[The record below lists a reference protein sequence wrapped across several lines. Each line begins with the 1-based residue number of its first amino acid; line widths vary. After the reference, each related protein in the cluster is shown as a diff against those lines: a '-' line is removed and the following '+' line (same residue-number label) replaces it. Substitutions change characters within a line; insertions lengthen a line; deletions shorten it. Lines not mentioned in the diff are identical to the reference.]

1 MRLVSR
7 CPDCGTSFRVVAD
20 QLRIAQGWVR
30 CGHCQTV
37 YQAQDTL
44 STVREEIGDAATHS
58 DGTPAS
64 SGSVA
69 THGEERARDP
79 VAKASAM
86 ERIAAIIA
94 TRRGQARMADEQ
106 SVAAQPAAETE
117 PDNPAAGLPPPPA
130 DAPIPAELEEAED
143 HAVSASAPE
152 AMDTATVAAAIE
164 ADMLAPEFDSA
175 HSFVP
180 EPPES
185 DEGDDAEPAEP
196 ASEPEQ
202 THSPEAIEPDEGGD
216 TKPQEAVCEPEQ
228 RYPLEP
234 EELDENGEAEP
245 PDFDT
250 DTPEEIPSE
259 PAEEL
264 PPLIPAF
271 LLLDGNASKEDV
283 DGSAGQVASADDA
296 AENDAAAESGPE
308 ADFAALG
315 ATAEDPATQA
325 AVPVQAADAAE
336 AAGEEKFSFVRDAE
350 RRAFWR
356 KPLVRVGLS
365 LSVGLGLLVLA
376 GQWTYHQRSSLYARV
391 PLARLALDA
400 VCRPLN
406 CRIAPWQNIHAVEIE
421 TSEFLKNAD
430 SSYALH
436 VTLRNSSPHPVAMPA
451 LELSLLDADQQLV
464 VKRVIA
470 SDPAVPVPPILP
482 PRGQWNIDA
491 TVDVRLPANVVR
503 YDISGYRLTIFY
515 P

>member
-106 SVAAQPAAETE
+106 SVAAQPVAETE

-152 AMDTATVAAAIE
+152 AMDTATVATAVE
-164 ADMLAPEFDSA
+164 AD
-175 HSFVP
+175 VP
-180 EPPES
+180 APPES

-202 THSPEAIEPDEGGD
+202 THSSEAVEPDEDGD
-216 TKPQEAVCEPEQ
+216 TEPQEAVCEPEQ
-228 RYPLEP
+228 IYPLEP
-234 EELDENGEAEP
+234 EELDENGEAEA

-250 DTPEEIPSE
+250 DMPEEIPSE

-271 LLLDGNASKEDV
+271 LLVDGNASEEEG
-283 DGSAGQVASADDA
+283 GSSDGQVAHADDA

-308 ADFAALG
+308 AGFAALG

-336 AAGEEKFSFVRDAE
+336 ATGEEKFSFVRDAE

-391 PLARLALDA
+391 PLARMALDA

-436 VTLRNSSPHPVAMPA
+436 VTLRNSSPHPVAMPV

-464 VKRVIA
+464 AKRVIA

-482 PRGQWNIDA
+482 PHGQWNIDA
-491 TVDVRLPANVVR
+491 TVDVRLPADVVR
-503 YDISGYRLTIFY
+503 YDISGYRLAIFY